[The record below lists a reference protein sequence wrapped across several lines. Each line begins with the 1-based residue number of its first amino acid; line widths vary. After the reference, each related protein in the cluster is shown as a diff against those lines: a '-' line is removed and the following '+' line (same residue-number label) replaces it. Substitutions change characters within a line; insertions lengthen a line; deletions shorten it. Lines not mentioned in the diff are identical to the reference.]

1 MVTHPQYYSSDGC
14 SFKSVV
20 LDSLL
25 DTGFYRMQHLIFTTH
40 FITEAGSEKKH
51 PAFWLRTNL
60 NKLKASKK
68 VATLK
73 NKCASFS
80 VNVKQATINT
90 EIENLYASYKNSL
103 LFNLAANCYDNL
115 HQPHIPLPYDSKM
128 IEIRKKD
135 ELIAI
140 GFFDCGFKSIAG
152 ILNIY
157 HPSFKKYS
165 LGKLLML
172 LKINYA
178 LNENMDYYYT
188 GYFSTSLSKFD
199 YKIFPEAAA
208 MEVYLPHEKYWV
220 PYESITKEDLNAYAK
235 KHFGL

>member
-1 MVTHPQYYSSDGC
+1 
-14 SFKSVV
+14 
-20 LDSLL
+20 
-25 DTGFYRMQHLIFTTH
+25 
-40 FITEAGSEKKH
+40 
-51 PAFWLRTNL
+51 
-60 NKLKASKK
+60 
-68 VATLK
+68 
-73 NKCASFS
+73 

-178 LNENMDYYYT
+178 LNEN
-188 GYFSTSLSKFD
+188 
-199 YKIFPEAAA
+199 
-208 MEVYLPHEKYWV
+208 
-220 PYESITKEDLNAYAK
+220 
-235 KHFGL
+235 